1 MVMAYFAAAPIALS
15 LLSAGSLSAGSL
27 SAVPALEG
35 FSQES
40 VAQGAI
46 VVSQQTSQQTGN
58 QQTRAATST
67 SAMEQAVF
75 QQINEYRRQKGLS
88 ALTLNATIT
97 QQARSH
103 SQNMARSRVLSH
115 DGFSARVQTISK
127 SIAYRAAAENVAYN
141 MGFTNPDVQAVQGW
155 IKSAGHRQNIEGR
168 YGLTGIGV
176 AKNSQGEYYF
186 TQIFIRQ

>member
-1 MVMAYFAAAPIALS
+1 MVMVHWLATPIALS
-15 LLSAGSLSAGSL
+15 LLSAVPLSQPILPVTAEY
-27 SAVPALEG
+27 VQTPPALEG
-35 FSQES
+35 FSQN
-40 VAQGAI
+40 AI
-46 VVSQQTSQQTGN
+46 VVSQQADE
-58 QQTRAATST
+58 QTRAAATAT

-88 ALTLNATIT
+88 ALTLNATISR
-97 QQARSH
+97 QARSH
-103 SQNMARSRVLSH
+103 SQDMSRSRVLSH
-115 DGFSARVQTISK
+115 DGFNTRIQTISK

-141 MGFTNPDVQAVQGW
+141 MGYTNPDRQAVQGW
-155 IKSAGHRQNIEGR
+155 IKSAGHRQNIEGN